1 MLCKKVLVI
10 SVSNDDLKAY
20 YYNRE
25 SRLIKKPERRGIVSA
40 EEKGLHAYEGN
51 QKSDLV
57 WESFILKA
65 KNSVLRQIT
74 LSYFLLDPFKNF
86 TLQPGH

>member
-40 EEKGLHAYEGN
+40 EEKGLHAYGRVMETRFGLVKFYI
-51 QKSDLV
+51 KS
-57 WESFILKA
+57 
-65 KNSVLRQIT
+65 RTT
-74 LSYFLLDPFKNF
+74 LFY
-86 TLQPGH
+86 